1 MTTDSTSSSPTPEQ
15 LAAANEQ
22 LQAQVNALRDDFNA
36 QVGAVTP
43 EEKAQAQQALSE
55 GVGSIGDKWWLLLV
69 LGVITTIVGL
79 VAVFSPSTA
88 LTWLAV
94 LFGIWLV
101 VSGIFQLVRAF
112 GSGLDGGDRTLFL
125 IAGALSIILG
135 VLCFRS
141 ALGVVGILVIIFG
154 IAFIFRGIVLI
165 VDSFRH
171 APVEGRGSG
180 LLAGILLGI
189 AGIVLLV
196 WPDVT
201 ASVLVW
207 IVGAVLILVGI
218 IEIVG
223 AFQVRKAAQG
233 FDEVAATIAAS

>member
-1 MTTDSTSSSPTPEQ
+1 MTTNAPGSSPTPEE
-15 LAAANEQ
+15 LAASNAQ
-22 LQAQVNALRDDFNA
+22 LQAQVDALREQFNA

-43 EEKAQAQQALSE
+43 EEKAQAQVALSQ

-112 GSGLDGGDRTLFL
+112 GSGLDGADRTLLL
-125 IAGALSIILG
+125 IAGVLSIILG

-141 ALGVVGILVIIFG
+141 SLGVVGLLVIIFG
-154 IAFIFRGIVLI
+154 IAFIFRGLVLI

-180 LLAGILLGI
+180 LLAGIVLVV

-218 IEIVG
+218 FEIIG
-223 AFQVRKAAQG
+223 SFQVRKVAQG
-233 FDEVAATIAAS
+233 FDQVADTIAAS

>member
-1 MTTDSTSSSPTPEQ
+1 MTTNGPAGSPTPEE
-15 LAAANEQ
+15 LAASNAQ
-22 LQAQVNALRDDFNA
+22 LQAQVDALREQFNA

-43 EEKAQAQQALSE
+43 EQKAQAQAALSQ
-55 GVGSIGDKWWLLLV
+55 GVGSIGDQWWLLLV
-69 LGVITTIVGL
+69 LGVVTTVVGL

-112 GSGLDGGDRTLFL
+112 GAGLEGADRTLLL
-125 IAGALSIILG
+125 IAGVLSIILG

-141 ALGVVGILVIIFG
+141 SLGVVGLLVIIFG
-154 IAFIFRGIVLI
+154 IAFVFRGLVLI
-165 VDSFRH
+165 IDSFRH

-180 LLAGILLGI
+180 LLAGIVLVA
-189 AGIVLLV
+189 AGVVLLV

-201 ASVLVW
+201 SSVLVW

-218 IEIVG
+218 FEIIG
-223 AFQVRKAAQG
+223 AFQVRKVAQG
-233 FDEVAATIAAS
+233 FDQVAQGIASS